1 MKKKQ
6 TFEMKKIIKKNN
18 GITLIALVITII
30 VLLILAAVSIATLT
44 GENGI
49 LTRAS
54 DAREQTEIANVIE
67 QARTDILGIQADKK
81 DGNITKEQLK
91 TVLDKYFDNVPDD
104 YTTETVLTTKD
115 EYGNYEIAVSEIYN
129 GNLGETQ
136 EVISK
141 TESYVGY
148 YADLEGDGTVDGIIY
163 ADLAV
168 GGSGQWPD
176 GDDWG
181 IYEIPKVESGL
192 KDYYISNTNY
202 DGPFEGKAVLS
213 PTGRGESRFYVMALE
228 DIGDG
233 ATYCWYDAAYND
245 GGKLDNIVSETTNDF
260 GEGKTNTETV
270 MAKWK
275 TGEWGTQNND
285 GTYQD
290 MWGEIEDEINAGW
303 FVPSKSEWAA
313 FGGNLEI
320 TTSNYGTYG
329 LSDWYWSSSQNG
341 TGSACNADFDY
352 GYIND
357 RNVNGIAYVRLST
370 TF

>member
-1 MKKKQ
+1 M
-6 TFEMKKIIKKNN
+6 T
-18 GITLIALVITII
+18 
-30 VLLILAAVSIATLT
+30 IATLT

-54 DAREQTEIANVIE
+54 EAAESTEKANVIE
-67 QARTDILGIQADKK
+67 QAQTDILGIQAEKK
-81 DGNITKEQLK
+81 DGNITKGELK
-91 TVLDKYFDNVPDD
+91 TVLDTYFKTVPDD

-115 EYGNYEIAVSEIYN
+115 EYGNHEIAVSEIYN

-148 YADLEGDGTVDGIIY
+148 YADINGDKTADGIIY

-168 GGSGQWPD
+168 GGSGQWPA
-176 GDDWG
+176 DDEWG
-181 IYEIPKVESGL
+181 NYEIPKVESGL
-192 KDYYISNTNY
+192 KEYSLSETMQN
-202 DGPFEGKAVLS
+202 GPFGPKYVISPEGS
-213 PTGRGESRFYVMALE
+213 GTDRFYVMALK

-233 ATYCWYDAAYND
+233 ATYCWYDAAYED
-245 GGKLDNIVSETTNDF
+245 GGKLDNPVDYSVSDF
-260 GEGKTNTETV
+260 GQGKTNTADV
-270 MAKWK
+270 LAKWK
-275 TGEWGTQNND
+275 AGEWGTQNDN

-313 FGGNLEI
+313 FGGELGI
-320 TTSNYGTYG
+320 ATNYTEYG
-329 LSDWYWSSSQNG
+329 LSDCYWSSSQYDTG
-341 TGSACNADFDY
+341 TAYDAYFS
-352 GYIND
+352 D
-357 RNVNGIAYVRLST
+357 RYFNYDGVSNYNYVRLST

>member
-1 MKKKQ
+1 MKEKLRQQK
-6 TFEMKKIIKKNN
+6 

-30 VLLILAAVSIATLT
+30 VLLILAGVTIATLT

-54 DAREQTEIANVIE
+54 EAAERTEKANIIE
-67 QARTDILGIQADKK
+67 QAKTDILGIQADKK
-81 DGNITKEQLK
+81 DGNVTKGELK
-91 TVLDKYFDNVPDD
+91 TVLDKYFDDVPEDFTIDD
-104 YTTETVLTTKD
+104 VFTTKD
-115 EYGNYEIAVSEIYN
+115 EYGNHEIAVSEIYN

-168 GGSGQWPD
+168 GGSGQWPA
-176 GDDWG
+176 DDEWGG

-192 KDYYISNTNY
+192 KEYSLSETMQN
-202 DGPFEGKAVLS
+202 GPFGPKYVISPEGSGVD
-213 PTGRGESRFYVMALE
+213 RFYVMALE

-233 ATYCWYDAAYND
+233 ATYCWYDAAYD
-245 GGKLDNIVSETTNDF
+245 GGGKLDNIVSEITNDF
-260 GEGKTNTETV
+260 GQGKTNTADV
-270 MAKWK
+270 LAKWK
-275 TGEWGTQNND
+275 AEDWGNQNDN

-290 MWGEIEDEINAGW
+290 MWGEIEDEIKAGW

-313 FGGNLEI
+313 FGGELGI
-320 TTSNYGTYG
+320 ATNYTEYG
-329 LSDWYWSSSQNG
+329 LSAWYWSSSQDTKRKAYLAG
-341 TGSACNADFDY
+341 FG
-352 GYIND
+352 
-357 RNVNGIAYVRLST
+357 NGISSSSVRSDYYVRLST